1 MSGRQKLLKR
11 GRKEFTMDK
20 NNSGVLKVFGI
31 VMILFGAI
39 YAIVGTMALVGELG
53 GILPGHEAQETI
65 IVVLAYVVALLAII
79 CGIACMKGASICRPL
94 GLLFGVIGLVSLLY
108 LQFTQGSFNIF
119 DCIAMV
125 FGIAIFVVA
134 GKKN

>member
-1 MSGRQKLLKR
+1 
-11 GRKEFTMDK
+11 MDK

-31 VMILFGAI
+31 VMILFGAV
-39 YAIVGTMALVGELG
+39 YAILGTVALMGELG
-53 GILPGHEAQETI
+53 GLLPGHAAQETL

-79 CGIACMKGASICRPL
+79 CGVACMKGAVNVCRPM
-94 GLLFGVIGLVSLLY
+94 GLLFAVVGLVSLLY
-108 LQFTQGSFNIF
+108 MQFTQDSFNIF

-125 FGIAIFVVA
+125 FGIAISVAA